1 MDTDKVDK
9 VWDRFKT
16 QDELAEEY
24 LRLTDIELPSMQQQ
38 IIKYYG
44 YKAQLKKLI
53 EELRELADAII
64 YGHPEAHIKEEIADV
79 LNVIEQVTDFKGWN
93 EEIYS
98 IKFYKTKRQLERIS
112 NEKSQKSL

>member
-1 MDTDKVDK
+1 MQTIDD
-9 VWDRFKT
+9 VWNKFAT
-16 QDELAEEY
+16 QDELAQAY
-24 LRLTDIELPSMQQQ
+24 LKLLKENPMQQQ
-38 IIKYYG
+38 IIKHYG
-44 YKAQLKKLI
+44 YEAQLKKLI